1 LITKGEGVT
10 RLAIVVSHPI
20 QYYVPL
26 YRSLS
31 RRDGVALKVF
41 FTWHAGASAQH
52 DPGFG
57 KEYRWDIP
65 LTEGYDYELVANTA
79 RRPGSDRFFGIRTP
93 RLVER
98 IMSWNP
104 DAVHVT
110 GYAYASHLSVMRAL
124 QGRGVPLIFRGD
136 SHLLDSE
143 TPWRAILKKR
153 FLRHVYGWT
162 DACLYV
168 GEKNHDYYREMGVPA
183 EKLFYCP
190 HSIEVSRFSEPDN
203 ELEEKAAKWR
213 GELGL
218 QPSTKV
224 LLYAGKFEAR
234 KQPIELMKAIERL
247 ESSNIL
253 LVMVGDGELGE
264 KVRGLAAS
272 NVARFR
278 VLPFQNQT
286 KMPLVYRL
294 ADVVVL
300 PSARGETWGL
310 CLNEAM
316 ACGRRVLASDK
327 VGGAIDLIQCGKD
340 GAIFA
345 SGDWNDF
352 REKVMMLC
360 DSPIDKNH
368 LWERAQQ
375 FDIPATE
382 QHLRDALRKIVGS

>member
-1 LITKGEGVT
+1 VT

-31 RRDGVALKVF
+31 RRDDVVVKVF

-65 LTEGYDYELVANTA
+65 LTDGYDYELVANTA

-93 RLVER
+93 RLIER
-98 IMSWNP
+98 IMSWKP

-110 GYAYASHLSVMRAL
+110 GYAYVSHLSVMRAL
-124 QGRGVPLIFRGD
+124 HSRSVPVIFRGD

-143 TPWRAILKKR
+143 TPWRAFLKR
-153 FLRHVYGWT
+153 VFLRHIYGWT

-168 GEKNHDYYREMGVPA
+168 GKNNYEYCRAMSVPV

-190 HSIEVSRFSEPDN
+190 HSIEVSRFSEPN
-203 ELEEKAAKWR
+203 EELEEKAAKWR
-213 GELGL
+213 GELGIK
-218 QPSTKV
+218 PSNKV
-224 LLYAGKFEAR
+224 LLYAGKFEER
-234 KQPIELMKAIERL
+234 KQPIELMKAMERL

-253 LVMVGDGELGE
+253 LVMVGDGEIGE
-264 KVRGLAAS
+264 EVRGLAAS
-272 NVARFR
+272 NVARFL
-278 VLPFQNQT
+278 VLPFQNQS

-294 ADVVVL
+294 ADVVLL
-300 PSARGETWGL
+300 PSAYRETWGL

-327 VGGAIDLIQCGKD
+327 VGGAVDLIQSVKD

-352 REKVMMLC
+352 GEKAMMLC
-360 DSPIDKNH
+360 GSPVDTKH
-368 LWERAQQ
+368 LRQQARQ

-382 QHLRDALRKIVGS
+382 EHLLNALKEILGS